1 MTTDIRKRI
10 LLVYSMIMVSI
21 MGGLI
26 YGFSLFKQNLV
37 KEGSTLTEKEFGF
50 VYGIASGGQ
59 LVSSFVFG
67 LMRDQFGTQRIVLLS
82 LSAVLAGSI
91 GCAFCS
97 SNSVWQLS
105 ISLLLLELGSGV
117 QICMMPIAELFDQP
131 AVILALLTGS
141 FNISVVVF
149 LFLFSVFK
157 DRRGAFGAYGITT
170 LLLAIVGYMILPLGP
185 SYGQEEEDLEQE
197 MDIRHSNKV
206 EEVKMKNQKSA
217 SNPNLNYSQQKKS
230 FPEDTQVEE
239 DQVKVHNYTSRM
251 SRKRRSSLLSDFQNL
266 DKEILEEGLDSVVTS
281 KLSALQQLTSVE
293 YVAALV
299 WFTMMLIPLQYYV
312 YAIDLRLYE
321 IEGSDR
327 YVWVFTLCFATVS
340 TIFGPLCGLIV
351 DYIGIGFSQTLA
363 TGMASIPF
371 FLLLLNKIS
380 FQIVGIALYCIG
392 RTFIFSLFYI
402 CIGAT
407 FGFDNFGVLVG
418 VGAVTSSVFSFLQLL
433 LIWIA
438 SKGHDKLIG
447 MVCGAIYLV
456 ILPYCIFIGIR
467 ELSGRKALISILK
480 EIPIQTVNLRETMKL
495 PIAGSFFMPR
505 TIGVDAT
512 IETTDLALSR
522 MSELRG
528 SSLMV
533 STRPGSSRTQRSVVI
548 PDTNISKRRY
558 TNTVVLVN
566 NKKLMTDC
574 KLSIIQK
581 KI

>member
-327 YVWVFTLCFATVS
+327 YVW
-340 TIFGPLCGLIV
+340 
-351 DYIGIGFSQTLA
+351 
-363 TGMASIPF
+363 
-371 FLLLLNKIS
+371 
-380 FQIVGIALYCIG
+380 
-392 RTFIFSLFYI
+392 
-402 CIGAT
+402 
-407 FGFDNFGVLVG
+407 
-418 VGAVTSSVFSFLQLL
+418 
-433 LIWIA
+433 
-438 SKGHDKLIG
+438 
-447 MVCGAIYLV
+447 
-456 ILPYCIFIGIR
+456 
-467 ELSGRKALISILK
+467 
-480 EIPIQTVNLRETMKL
+480 
-495 PIAGSFFMPR
+495 
-505 TIGVDAT
+505 
-512 IETTDLALSR
+512 
-522 MSELRG
+522 
-528 SSLMV
+528 
-533 STRPGSSRTQRSVVI
+533 
-548 PDTNISKRRY
+548 
-558 TNTVVLVN
+558 
-566 NKKLMTDC
+566 
-574 KLSIIQK
+574 
-581 KI
+581 